1 MEWRRVG
8 LCEGSGLDAEDRER
22 RVADCIPSA
31 VGAVN
36 HISGV
41 ASHHSS
47 DVSEL
52 H

>member
-1 MEWRRVG
+1 MG
-8 LCEGSGLDAEDRER
+8 GAGMDAEDRER
-22 RVADCIPSA
+22 GVADCIFSA

-36 HISGV
+36 HVSGV
-41 ASHHSS
+41 ASYHSS